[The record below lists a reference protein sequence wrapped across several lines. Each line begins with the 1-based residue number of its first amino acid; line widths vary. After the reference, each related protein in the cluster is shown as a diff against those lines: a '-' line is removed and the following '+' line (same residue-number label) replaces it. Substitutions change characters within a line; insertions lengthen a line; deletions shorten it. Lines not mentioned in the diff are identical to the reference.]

1 MISVAVSKSIAA
13 CNTNTIDELINGD
26 KILITNET
34 DALEILINY
43 FSEKINCQYCQTCQ
57 ADKAYSNQRSSR
69 REVFRSKTQ
78 STPSH
83 LQPQLPC
90 INTCYNT
97 AVQVQIAEFFRC
109 FDLNFDKKLTY
120 HEFYKG
126 FTSLFFNQTSDGIRS
141 YLNENSKA
149 PYYIWIDEMAI
160 RHLFLKFD
168 LNEDG
173 YVDFSKLIFL
183 NFFQNAR
190 GDFFVLFDSFDISLI
205 FGV

>member
-1 MISVAVSKSIAA
+1 MISVAVSKSISA
-13 CNTNTIDELINGD
+13 CNTNTLDELISGD

-34 DALEILINY
+34 DALEILISY

-57 ADKAYSNQRSSR
+57 EDRAYSNQRSNR
-69 REVFRSKTQ
+69 REIFRSKTQ
-78 STPSH
+78 TTPAH

-126 FTSLFFNQTSDGIRS
+126 FTSLFFNQTNDGIRS
-141 YLNENSKA
+141 YLNENKA
-149 PYYIWIDEMAI
+149 PYYIWIDENAI
-160 RHLFLKFD
+160 RNLFLKFD
-168 LNEDG
+168 LNQDG
-173 YVDFSKLIFL
+173 YVDFSKLRL
-183 NFFQNAR
+183 NYLR
-190 GDFFVLFDSFDISLI
+190 KEGVIELSFDLNDLLDK
-205 FGV
+205 

>member
-1 MISVAVSKSIAA
+1 MFSVDVSKSISA
-13 CNTNTIDELINGD
+13 CNTNNVEELINSD

-43 FSEKINCQYCQTCQ
+43 FAEKINCQYCRTCQ
-57 ADKAYSNQRSSR
+57 TDLAYSIQKSNRK
-69 REVFRSKTQ
+69 ELFKTL
-78 STPSH
+78 PDY

-97 AVQVQIAEFFRC
+97 AVQVQIAEFFRS

-126 FTSLFFNQTSDGIRS
+126 FTSLFFNQSTEGFKS
-141 YLNENSKA
+141 LMKEAKN
-149 PYYIWIDEMAI
+149 PYYIWIDEIAI
-160 RHLFLKFD
+160 RNLFLKFD

-173 YVDFSKLIFL
+173 YVDFSKILFFKCLYFL
-183 NFFQNAR
+183 WYNSNHW
-190 GDFFVLFDSFDISLI
+190 GKPDKIL
-205 FGV
+205 